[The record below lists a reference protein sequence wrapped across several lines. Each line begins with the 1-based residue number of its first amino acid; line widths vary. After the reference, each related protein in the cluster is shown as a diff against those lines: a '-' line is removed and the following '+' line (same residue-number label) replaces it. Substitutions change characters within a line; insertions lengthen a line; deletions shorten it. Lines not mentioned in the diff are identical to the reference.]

1 MDITEVHN
9 LKEKFDIIYDFR
21 AITNLPKNYI
31 KKLFL
36 NIHQIMKPNG
46 FFIFKLFSKK
56 WIKTETKQTIG
67 KSKNIFLT
75 GFDKKSLKKIIPNNF
90 KINLI
95 NETVN
100 YNLIKYKKI
109 NYSEYD
115 LICILK

>member
-1 MDITEVHN
+1 
-9 LKEKFDIIYDFR
+9 
-21 AITNLPKNYI
+21 
-31 KKLFL
+31 
-36 NIHQIMKPNG
+36 
-46 FFIFKLFSKK
+46 
-56 WIKTETKQTIG
+56 
-67 KSKNIFLT
+67 
-75 GFDKKSLKKIIPNNF
+75 LKKIIPNNF